1 MITEDQKKAFG
12 FAGTNLVFT
21 EVLKFLQD
29 TQNALVLQA
38 IANGISNEDRAHFC
52 GQADG
57 VNYVLSSLIEL
68 RKQARQL
75 NGLTPEEDLA

>member
-1 MITEDQKKAFG
+1 MTEDQKNAFG
-12 FAGTNLVFT
+12 FSGKNLVWS
-21 EVLKFLQD
+21 EICKVLEQLQE
-29 TQNALVLQA
+29 QHWMVA
-38 IANGISNEDRAHFC
+38 ISKDCKGEDRIHAA

-57 VNYVLSSLIEL
+57 INLVLSTLIEL

>member
-1 MITEDQKKAFG
+1 MTDNQKDAFG
-12 FAGTNLVFT
+12 FSGKSNTWS
-21 EVLKFLQD
+21 EVLKVIEQLQE
-29 TQNALVLQA
+29 QHWIMA
-38 IANGISNEDRAHFC
+38 ISKECKGEDRIHTA

-57 VNYVLSSLIEL
+57 INLVLSTLIEL

>member
-1 MITEDQKKAFG
+1 MTEDQKAAFG
-12 FAGTNLVFT
+12 FSGKNLIWSQVL
-21 EVLKFLQD
+21 EVIEQLQE
-29 TQNALVLQA
+29 QHWMIA
-38 IANGISNEDRAHFC
+38 ISKDCKGEDRIHTA

-57 VNYVLSSLIEL
+57 INLVLSALIEL

>member
-1 MITEDQKKAFG
+1 MTENQKVAFG
-12 FAGTNLVFT
+12 FSGKNIVWSEICQLI
-21 EVLKFLQD
+21 EQLQE
-29 TQNALVLQA
+29 QHWMIA
-38 IANGISNEDRAHFC
+38 ISKDCKGEDRIHTA

-57 VNYVLSSLIEL
+57 INLVLSALIEF

>member
-1 MITEDQKKAFG
+1 MTENQKAAFG
-12 FAGTNLVFT
+12 FSGKNLIWSQVL
-21 EVLKFLQD
+21 EVIEQLQE
-29 TQNALVLQA
+29 QHWMVA
-38 IANGISNEDRAHFC
+38 ISKDCKGEDRIHTA

-57 VNYVLSSLIEL
+57 INLVLSALIEL

>member
-1 MITEDQKKAFG
+1 MTEDQKNAFG
-12 FAGTNLVFT
+12 FSGKNIVWSEICKLI
-21 EVLKFLQD
+21 EQLQE
-29 TQNALVLQA
+29 QHWMLA
-38 IANGISNEDRAHFC
+38 ISKDCKGEDRIHTS

-57 VNYVLSSLIEL
+57 INLVLSTLIEL